1 MILVISGI
9 IVAIIIFLYNDS
21 DTWINL
27 AIAIL
32 GGLLIGL
39 FMTFIFDL
47 IVLGFGN
54 WESKY
59 EDQIVIEN
67 TDNTTIIQ
75 SNEEVIVT
83 DGEKI
88 FSYEVDLVDIQ
99 VVDTDSPLIIKKEIK
114 YLTNK
119 VLNWLYVP
127 KNTTIEHYYIFAPGD
142 IKFAYP

>member
-1 MILVISGI
+1 MIMIISGI
-9 IVAIIIFLYNDS
+9 IFAVIVFLYNDS
-21 DTWINL
+21 DRWIDL

-32 GGLLIGL
+32 GGLLVGL
-39 FMTFIFDL
+39 FVTLIFDL

-59 EDQIVIEN
+59 EDSIVIEN

-75 SNEEVIVT
+75 SNEEVIIT
-83 DGEKI
+83 DGKKV
-88 FSYEVDLVDIQ
+88 FSYEIDLVDIQ
-99 VVDTDSPLIIKKEIK
+99 IVDTDSPLTIKKEIK

-127 KNTTIEHYYIFAPGD
+127 KNPTIEHYYIFAPGD